1 MVLAMQDQRRE
12 VANLSSCSASKVA
25 CLHLIDLLDG
35 QKERKMGR
43 TLVVW
48 SRKGDQHGWLYWRG
62 WRGPALHIGARAC

>member
-1 MVLAMQDQRRE
+1 MVLAMQYRRRE

-25 CLHLIDLLDG
+25 CLHLIDLLDR

-48 SRKGDQHGWLYWRG
+48 SRKGGV
-62 WRGPALHIGARAC
+62 